1 MTPEQMDRAIAE
13 AVGWTRI
20 WDPAFRQWTQR
31 SPDGCNVTCD
41 PDPASGWDMS
51 RIPRYSTD
59 LNAMWH
65 AEQTLWL
72 RDWGARDV
80 FVDNLCRI
88 MDPVNGHRKQS
99 AIDILDATAEQRAQA
114 FIETIKP

>member
-1 MTPEQMDRAIAE
+1 MTPEEMDRAIAE
-13 AVGWTRI
+13 AVGWKLVDVPGYLFNGI
-20 WDPAFRQWTQR
+20 QVQMWQDPTGKRGVAH
-31 SPDGCNVTCD
+31 PC
-41 PDPASGWDMS
+41 
-51 RIPRYSTD
+51 YSND
-59 LNAMWH
+59 LNAMWR

-88 MDPVNGHRKQS
+88 MDPVNGHLKQS

-114 FIETIKP
+114 FVETIKSIKP